1 MKLKKLLEG
10 TGARIDSRLSEINI
24 TSVSTNSK
32 NAKKASL
39 FIAIE
44 GLEFDGH
51 KFVGEAFKKGS
62 RAFIVDKRKKT
73 YFPKGNVIRVED
85 TRKALSV
92 VAKNFYH
99 SPSEKLKVVGITGTN
114 GKTTTSLLVES
125 IFKRARIP
133 C

>member
-32 NAKKASL
+32 NVKNASL

-51 KFVGEAFKKGS
+51 KFVDEAFKKGS
-62 RAFIVDKRKKT
+62 RTFIVDKRKKT
-73 YFPKGNVIRVED
+73 YFPKGNVIKVED
-85 TRKALSV
+85 TRKAL
-92 VAKNFYH
+92 
-99 SPSEKLKVVGITGTN
+99 I
-114 GKTTTSLLVES
+114 
-125 IFKRARIP
+125 R
-133 C
+133 